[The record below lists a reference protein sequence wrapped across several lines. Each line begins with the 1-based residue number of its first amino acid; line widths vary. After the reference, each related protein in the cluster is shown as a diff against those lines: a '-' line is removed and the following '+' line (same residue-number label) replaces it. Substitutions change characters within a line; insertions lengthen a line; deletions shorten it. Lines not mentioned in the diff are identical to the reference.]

1 MLVFASTGVTVV
13 IIIAAVVIVGALFA
27 VLGPLSGPSQKGD
40 DLKAEMGPLGTTRLD
55 QQETRQELGDD
66 SGWAGP
72 DAEERLDQRNE

>member
-1 MLVFASTGVTVV
+1 MLVFASTAVTVV
-13 IIIAAVVIVGALFA
+13 IIIVAVVIVGALFA
-27 VLGPLSGPSQKGD
+27 ALGPLSGGEQQGD

-55 QQETRQELGDD
+55 QQETRAELGDD